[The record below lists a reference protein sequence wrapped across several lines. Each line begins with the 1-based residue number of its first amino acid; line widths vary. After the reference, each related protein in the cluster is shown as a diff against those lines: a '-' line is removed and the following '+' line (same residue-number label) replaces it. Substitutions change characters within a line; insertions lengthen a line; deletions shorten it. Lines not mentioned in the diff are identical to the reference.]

1 MKKLTSVLIGSLL
14 LATTV
19 ACSNVEKTSDKA
31 PDSTNTSTQPP
42 DAKKAQEINKDA
54 TDQTRRDQLNADIR
68 AREQRN
74 KAGGDQEKRAD
85 SDLKSEIRSK
95 LEANL
100 PASQLAVDS
109 KDGNVSISGTVP
121 TEPQLKRIEP
131 LAKQIKGVKSVEVKA
146 TVAPAKP

>member
-14 LATTV
+14 LASTV

-31 PDSTNTSTQPP
+31 PNSTNTSTQAP
-42 DAKKAQEINKDA
+42 DANKAQEINKDA
-54 TDQTRRDQLNADIR
+54 TDQTRRNQLNSDIR